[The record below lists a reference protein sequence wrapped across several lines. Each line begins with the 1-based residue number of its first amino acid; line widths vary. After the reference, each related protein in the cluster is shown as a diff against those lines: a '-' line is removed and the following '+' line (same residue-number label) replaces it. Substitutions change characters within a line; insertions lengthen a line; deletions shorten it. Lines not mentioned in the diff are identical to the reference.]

1 MRNMAHAVENQAS
14 RSELILDLDG
24 VRNAPILPRQEV
36 TIGGRKL
43 YVFDD
48 LFTDSFVESFGIF
61 ILRQDYQPRPSF
73 DNELSAGMDAD
84 FIGSLPAI
92 PEVADALVAHY
103 HPQMTPSPAPQVL
116 SHGYAAAMRFGDSS
130 VIHKDIPCD
139 DCVTFLYYGN
149 LIWRARWGG
158 ETIFYDDDQSAVAA
172 VSPRAGRLI
181 LFNAAIYHRAGIPTR
196 ECPTFRYGFSMFYRC
211 QRMLDMAKQRSANA
225 GAAPKIT

>member
-1 MRNMAHAVENQAS
+1 
-14 RSELILDLDG
+14 
-24 VRNAPILPRQEV
+24 
-36 TIGGRKL
+36 
-43 YVFDD
+43 
-48 LFTDSFVESFGIF
+48 
-61 ILRQDYQPRPSF
+61 
-73 DNELSAGMDAD
+73 MDACTLC
-84 FIGSLPAI
+84 GEAAVRV
-92 PEVADALVAHY
+92 VADALVAHY
-103 HPQMTPSPAPQVL
+103 HAQMTPSPAPQVL

-130 VIHKDIPCD
+130 AIHRDISCD